1 MIKLGRNFM
10 KFEIRQ
16 FSITF
21 SKNLSKFLNAKGE
34 ILEKELK
41 DFEKSASSYFNNDDY
56 LACKTKLDKIY
67 NKKLEGLR
75 IRSTCDWFEKGEKST
90 KFFLTLEKRHTII
103 QNQSKTLAVDDE
115 VVKEQP
121 QIN

>member
-1 MIKLGRNFM
+1 M

-21 SKNLSKFLNAKGE
+21 SKNLSKFLNAEGE

-41 DFEKSASSYFNNDDY
+41 DFEKSGLSYFNNDDY

-67 NKKLEGLR
+67 DKKLEGLR
-75 IRSTCDWFEKGEKST
+75 IRSTCDWFENGEKST
-90 KFFLTLEKRHTII
+90 KFFLTLEKRHAI
-103 QNQSKTLAVDDE
+103 
-115 VVKEQP
+115 
-121 QIN
+121 

>member
-1 MIKLGRNFM
+1 MIKLGRNIM

-21 SKNLSKFLNAKGE
+21 SKNLSKFLNAEGE

-41 DFEKSASSYFNNDDY
+41 DFEKSGSSYFNNDDY

-121 QIN
+121 EIN

>member
-1 MIKLGRNFM
+1 MIKLGRNIM

>member
-1 MIKLGRNFM
+1 MIKLGRNIM

-34 ILEKELK
+34 ILERELK